1 VKKKEASLIWCG
13 VTESCN
19 KPVDDESEVKITR
32 WKVKHEMVQPLS
44 GQAIYVVLLRELK
57 RYWRAKARVISS
69 VAQSFFFLA
78 IFGLGLGGFI
88 GGFGGINYLS
98 YMAPGVIGM
107 GLLFGS
113 VFSGVSVIFDRQFGF
128 MKEMLVAPVSRTSII
143 LGKILGGATTA
154 TIQGIILMTV
164 AGIMG
169 AFTPSLAFMAG
180 AFAAIGAMLLITAG
194 FVGLGVAIGSTLNDF
209 HAFQLLST
217 FVMWPMFMLSGMF
230 FPIDVA
236 PLPLQVAMLC
246 DPMFY
251 GVELLR
257 WCLLGT
263 GSPLLGSLGWL
274 ISLAVVAAFN
284 ALMVG
289 LGTYL
294 FSRAQI

>member
-1 VKKKEASLIWCG
+1 
-13 VTESCN
+13 
-19 KPVDDESEVKITR
+19 
-32 WKVKHEMVQPLS
+32 MVQPLS

-57 RYWRAKARVISS
+57 RYWRAKARIVSS

-88 GGFGGINYLS
+88 GGVGKVSYLS
-98 YMAPGVIGM
+98 YLAPGIICM

-143 LGKILGGATTA
+143 LGKILGGAVTA
-154 TIQGIILMTV
+154 SIQGIILMAV

-169 AFTPSLAFMAG
+169 AFVLTPALIFG
-180 AFAAIGAMLLITAG
+180 ALAAIGVMLLITAG

-217 FVMWPMFMLSGMF
+217 FVIWPLFMLSGAF
-230 FPIDVA
+230 FPIDAV
-236 PLPLQVAMLC
+236 PLPLQVAMLF

-257 WCLLGT
+257 WCLLGAGT
-263 GSPLLGSLGWL
+263 PMLGPFGWL
-274 ISLAVVAAFN
+274 ISLGVLTGFN
-284 ALMVG
+284 ALMISI
-289 LGTYL
+289 GTYL
-294 FSRAQI
+294 FSRAQV

>member
-1 VKKKEASLIWCG
+1 
-13 VTESCN
+13 
-19 KPVDDESEVKITR
+19 
-32 WKVKHEMVQPLS
+32 MVQPIS

-78 IFGLGLGGFI
+78 IFGLGLGGFV
-88 GGFGGINYLS
+88 GSFEGVNYLS

-143 LGKILGGATTA
+143 LGKIFGGATTA
-154 TIQGIILMTV
+154 TIQGIILLIV
-164 AGIMG
+164 AGAMG
-169 AFTPSLAFMAG
+169 AFTPSFAFVAG
-180 AFAAIGAMLLITAG
+180 AVAAVGAMMIITSG
-194 FVGLGVAIGSTLNDF
+194 FVGLGVAIGSKLNDF

-217 FVMWPMFMLSGMF
+217 FVMWPMFMLSGVF
-230 FPIDVA
+230 FPIDLA
-236 PLPLQVAMLC
+236 PFPLQIAMLC

-257 WCLLGT
+257 WCLLGA
-263 GSPLLGSLGWL
+263 GSSLLGPMGWTIDLGV
-274 ISLAVVAAFN
+274 IIVFD

-289 LGTYL
+289 FGTYL
-294 FSRAQI
+294 FSKAQI

>member
-1 VKKKEASLIWCG
+1 LIWCG

-19 KPVDDESEVKITR
+19 KPVDGGSEVKTPQ

-69 VAQSFFFLA
+69 VAQSIFFLA

-88 GGFGGINYLS
+88 GGFSGINYLS

-154 TIQGIILMTV
+154 TIQGIILMAV

-169 AFTPSLAFMAG
+169 AFTPSFAFVAG
-180 AFAAIGAMLLITAG
+180 AFVAIGAMLLITSG

-217 FVMWPMFMLSGMF
+217 FVMWPMFMLSGVF
-230 FPIDVA
+230 FPIDGR

-257 WCLLGT
+257 WCLLGAGT
-263 GSPLLGSLGWL
+263 DLLGPLGWL
-274 ISLAVVAAFN
+274 ISLAVVAIFN
-284 ALMVG
+284 ILMVS

>member
-1 VKKKEASLIWCG
+1 V
-13 VTESCN
+13 
-19 KPVDDESEVKITR
+19 R
-32 WKVKHEMVQPLS
+32 MVQPLS

-57 RYWRAKARVISS
+57 RYWRAKARIISS

-78 IFGLGLGGFI
+78 VFGFGLGGFI
-88 GGFGGINYLS
+88 GGVGRVTYLS
-98 YMAPGVIGM
+98 YLAPGIIGM

-143 LGKILGGATTA
+143 LGKILGGAATA
-154 TIQGIILMTV
+154 SIQGILLMVV

-169 AFTPSLAFMAG
+169 AFTLTPALAFG
-180 AFAAIGAMLLITAG
+180 AFAAIVVMLLITAG

-217 FVMWPMFMLSGMF
+217 FIIWPLFMLSGVF
-230 FPIDVA
+230 FPIDAV
-236 PLPLQVAMLC
+236 PFPFQVAMLL

-257 WCLLGT
+257 WCLLGAGT
-263 GSPLLGSLGWL
+263 PLLGPLGWL
-274 ISLAVVAAFN
+274 ISLGVLIGFN
-284 ALMVG
+284 ALMIAI
-289 LGTYL
+289 GTYL
-294 FSRAQI
+294 FSRAQV

>member
-1 VKKKEASLIWCG
+1 
-13 VTESCN
+13 
-19 KPVDDESEVKITR
+19 
-32 WKVKHEMVQPLS
+32 MVQPLS

-69 VAQSFFFLA
+69 VAQSIFFLA
-78 IFGLGLGGFI
+78 IFGMGLGGFI
-88 GGFGGINYLS
+88 GGFSGINYLS

-113 VFSGVSVIFDRQFGF
+113 VFTGVSVIFDRQFGF

-143 LGKILGGATTA
+143 LGKIFGGAMTA
-154 TIQGIILMTV
+154 TIQGIILLVV

-169 AFTPSLAFMAG
+169 AFTPSLMFVAG
-180 AFAAIGAMLLITAG
+180 AFVSVGVMLLITAG
-194 FVGLGVAIGSTLNDF
+194 FVGLGVAIGSKLNDF

-217 FVMWPMFMLSGMF
+217 FVMWPMFMLSGVF

-236 PLPLQVAMLC
+236 PFPLQIAMMF

-263 GSPLLGSLGWL
+263 GSTLLGPLGWL
-274 ISLAVVAAFN
+274 ISLVIVIAFDT
-284 ALMVG
+284 LMVG
-289 LGTYL
+289 LGTLL

>member
-1 VKKKEASLIWCG
+1 MKL
-13 VTESCN
+13 
-19 KPVDDESEVKITR
+19 
-32 WKVKHEMVQPLS
+32 QPLS

-69 VAQSFFFLA
+69 VAQSIFFLA
-78 IFGLGLGGFI
+78 IFGLGFGGFI
-88 GGFGGINYLS
+88 GGFGGVDYLS
-98 YMAPGVIGM
+98 YIAPGVIGM

-128 MKEMLVAPVSRTSII
+128 MKEMMVAPVSRTSII

-154 TIQGIILMTV
+154 TIQGIILMVV
-164 AGIMG
+164 AGVMG
-169 AFTPSLAFMAG
+169 AFTLSLTFIVG
-180 AFAAIGAMLLITAG
+180 VFAAIGVMLLITAG

-217 FVMWPMFMLSGMF
+217 FVMWPMFMLSGVF
-230 FPIDVA
+230 FPIDVS

-257 WCLLGT
+257 WCLLGA
-263 GSPLLGSLGWL
+263 GSPFLGPLGWL
-274 ISLAVVAAFN
+274 ISLGMVAIFN
-284 ALMVG
+284 VLMVG

>member
-1 VKKKEASLIWCG
+1 
-13 VTESCN
+13 
-19 KPVDDESEVKITR
+19 
-32 WKVKHEMVQPLS
+32 MVEPIS
-44 GQAIYVVLLRELK
+44 GQGIYVVLLRELK

-69 VAQSFFFLA
+69 VAQSIFFLA
-78 IFGLGLGGFI
+78 IFGLGLGGFV
-88 GGFGGINYLS
+88 GGFSGVDYLS

-113 VFSGVSVIFDRQFGF
+113 VFTGVSVIFDRQFGF

-143 LGKILGGATTA
+143 LGKIFGGATTA
-154 TIQGIILMTV
+154 SIQGVILLLV
-164 AGIMG
+164 ASLMG
-169 AFTPSLAFMAG
+169 AFTPSVALVAG
-180 AFAAIGAMLLITAG
+180 AVAAVGAMLLITSG
-194 FVGLGVAIGSTLNDF
+194 FVGLGVAIGSKLNDF

-217 FVMWPMFMLSGMF
+217 FVMWPLFMLSGVF

-236 PLPLQVAMLC
+236 PVPLQIAMIC

-257 WCLLGT
+257 WCLLGS
-263 GSPLLGSLGWL
+263 GSSILGPMGWL
-274 ISLAVVAAFN
+274 IALAVIIVFD

-294 FSRAQI
+294 FSKAQI

>member
-1 VKKKEASLIWCG
+1 
-13 VTESCN
+13 
-19 KPVDDESEVKITR
+19 VDGGSEVKITK

-69 VAQSFFFLA
+69 VAQSIFFLA

-88 GGFGGINYLS
+88 GGFGGVDYLS

-154 TIQGIILMTV
+154 TIQGIILMAV
-164 AGIMG
+164 AGVMG
-169 AFTPSLAFMAG
+169 AFTPTLTFVAG
-180 AFAAIGAMLLITAG
+180 AFAAIGAMLLITSG

-217 FVMWPMFMLSGMF
+217 FVMWPMFMLSGVF
-230 FPIDVA
+230 FPIDGT

-257 WCLLGT
+257 WCLLGAGT
-263 GSPLLGSLGWL
+263 DFLGTLGWL
-274 ISLAVVAAFN
+274 ISLAVVAVFN
-284 ALMVG
+284 ILMVG
-289 LGTYL
+289 LGTFL

>member
-1 VKKKEASLIWCG
+1 
-13 VTESCN
+13 
-19 KPVDDESEVKITR
+19 
-32 WKVKHEMVQPLS
+32 MVQPLS

-57 RYWRAKARVISS
+57 RYWRAKSRIIASM
-69 VAQSFFFLA
+69 AQSFFFLA
-78 IFGLGLGGFI
+78 IFGLGLGGFV
-88 GGFGGINYLS
+88 GGFGGISYLS
-98 YMAPGVIGM
+98 YLAPGIIGM

-143 LGKILGGATTA
+143 LGKILGGAVTA
-154 TIQGIILMTV
+154 SIQGIILMAV

-169 AFTPSLAFMAG
+169 AFTPTIALMAG
-180 AFAAIGAMLLITAG
+180 AIAAIGVMLLITAG
-194 FVGLGVAIGSTLNDF
+194 FVGLGVAIGSILNDF

-217 FVMWPMFMLSGMF
+217 FVMWPLFMLSGVF
-230 FPIDVA
+230 FPIDAV
-236 PLPLQVAMLC
+236 PLPLQIAMLF

-257 WCLLGT
+257 WCLLGAGT
-263 GSPLLGSLGWL
+263 PLLGPLGWL
-274 ISLAVVAAFN
+274 ISLGVVAGFN

-294 FSRAQI
+294 FSRVQV

>member
-1 VKKKEASLIWCG
+1 MHPI
-13 VTESCN
+13 
-19 KPVDDESEVKITR
+19 
-32 WKVKHEMVQPLS
+32 S

-69 VAQSFFFLA
+69 IAQSFFFFV

-88 GGFGGINYLS
+88 GEFSGVDYLS
-98 YMAPGVIGM
+98 YIAPGVIGM

-113 VFSGVSVIFDRQFGF
+113 VYSGISVIFDRQFGF
-128 MKEMLVAPVSRTSII
+128 MKEMMVAPVSRTSII

-154 TIQGIILMTV
+154 TLQGIILLAV
-164 AGIMG
+164 AIAIG
-169 AFTPSLAFMAG
+169 AFTLSFAF
-180 AFAAIGAMLLITAG
+180 AIGALAAVGSMLLITAG
-194 FVGLGVAIGSTLNDF
+194 FVGLGVAIGSVLNDF

-217 FVMWPMFMLSGMF
+217 FVMWPMFMLSGVF

-263 GSPLLGSLGWL
+263 GTPLLGPLGGL
-274 ISLAVVAAFN
+274 ISFVVVVLFN

-289 LGTYL
+289 LGTFL